1 MPKSLRLILPLLLIV
16 LGVLCLVSAARSIFH
31 SFSKEGTLFAAPGDQ
46 TIKVASPGSYT
57 VWIQNRGSIE
67 GKLVSHPLDLPAGAT
82 LAVSDAK
89 SGDAIPLNGSSMTMT
104 VNDVVRKA
112 VGSVELKAPG
122 EIKISA
128 TGFDS
133 PRLLYFSESF
143 AFKTFF
149 SVLYLVVT
157 GGFLVLGGIGIGLYF
172 LLRPKPHEYQ
182 TLHPAN

>member
-1 MPKSLRLILPLLLIV
+1 
-16 LGVLCLVSAARSIFH
+16 
-31 SFSKEGTLFAAPGDQ
+31 
-46 TIKVASPGSYT
+46 
-57 VWIQNRGSIE
+57 
-67 GKLVSHPLDLPAGAT
+67 
-82 LAVSDAK
+82 
-89 SGDAIPLNGSSMTMT
+89 MTMT

-112 VGSVELKAPG
+112 VGTVELKAPG

-157 GGFLVLGGIGIGLYF
+157 GGSLVLTGIGIGLYS

-182 TLHPAN
+182 TLRPAH